1 MRLTKGYMVDGVFIE
16 EGSTVKVFIEHGE
29 SISGTIRKPS
39 KREFRLEIE
48 ETVRVL
54 TVDEISDIEIIGEE
68 TLSKGI
74 NLQDK

>member
-16 EGSTVKVFIEHGE
+16 EGSTIKVLTEHGE
-29 SISGTIRKPS
+29 SILGLMRKPS

-54 TVDEISDIEIIGEE
+54 TVDEISDIEIVDEE
-68 TLSKGI
+68 
-74 NLQDK
+74 